1 MDGRGRVWTA
11 WNAAFMLSCSDTQAA
26 ANRAVKRNRREHELS
41 MMKNEKTDPTAM
53 AIYPTGRGAF

>member
-1 MDGRGRVWTA
+1 LECRLYAILQRYAG
-11 WNAAFMLSCSDTQAA
+11 